1 MYMIANRLFRKN
13 KNKTIELLQD
23 YFLTFLFYI
32 FRIFPIQKNK
42 IVVSCF
48 KNRGF
53 CDSPKY
59 IILKLLET
67 DTSLNIVWLC
77 DYENP
82 IDMPAC
88 IKQIPYH
95 SFRGIYEQV
104 TAAIWIS
111 NRRKSRYVRKRK
123 HQYYIQTWH
132 GGIRLKNTERAA
144 ENVLTKR
151 YIASAKNDA
160 EMTDLFLSNS
170 NFSSQIIRRDMW
182 YRGSILQKG
191 LPRTDILLNGDV
203 RAITEKVKIRLGIS
217 NNHRILLY
225 APTFRSDF
233 KTDKYNLPMQKVVDT
248 LTRATNMNWDIVI
261 HLHTN
266 INSHMY
272 LPEKINNVID
282 ASAYEDVQ
290 ELLIA
295 SDMLISDYSSI
306 IFDFALLNKPII
318 QYCPDIKEY
327 LNDRGFNQNFDELP
341 FYVSYSQKDVTET
354 IITAFTSKR
363 NDTYKWMINKYGLTE
378 SGRASKYVSQIILQ
392 KLERRDSI

>member
-1 MYMIANRLFRKN
+1 MMANRLFRKT

-48 KNRGF
+48 KNHGF

-59 IILKLLET
+59 IVLKLLDT
-67 DTSLNIVWLC
+67 DIPLNIVWLC

-82 IDMPAC
+82 IDMPAN

-104 TAAIWIS
+104 TAAVWIS

-123 HQYYIQTWH
+123 YQYYIQTWH

-144 ENVLTKR
+144 VNVLTPR
-151 YIASAKNDA
+151 YISSAKNDA
-160 EMTDLFLSNS
+160 KMTDLFLSNS
-170 NFSSQIIRRDMW
+170 NFSSYIIRRDMW
-182 YRGSILQKG
+182 YHGPILQKG
-191 LPRTDILLNGDV
+191 LPRTDILLNGDAG
-203 RAITEKVKIRLGIS
+203 AITEKVKKRLGIS

-233 KTDKYNLPMQKVVDT
+233 KTDKYNLPMQKIVDA
-248 LTRATNMNWDIVI
+248 LTTATNMNWDIVI

-266 INSHMY
+266 INSHM
-272 LPEKINNVID
+272 
-282 ASAYEDVQ
+282 
-290 ELLIA
+290 
-295 SDMLISDYSSI
+295 
-306 IFDFALLNKPII
+306 
-318 QYCPDIKEY
+318 C
-327 LNDRGFNQNFDELP
+327 
-341 FYVSYSQKDVTET
+341 
-354 IITAFTSKR
+354 
-363 NDTYKWMINKYGLTE
+363 
-378 SGRASKYVSQIILQ
+378 
-392 KLERRDSI
+392 